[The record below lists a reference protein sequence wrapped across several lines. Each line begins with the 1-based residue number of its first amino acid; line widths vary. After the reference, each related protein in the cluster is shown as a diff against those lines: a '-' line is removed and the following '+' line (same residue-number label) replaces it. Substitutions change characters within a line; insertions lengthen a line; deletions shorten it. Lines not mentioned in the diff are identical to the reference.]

1 MEQILRSL
9 LQKQGY
15 EHIGI
20 VNAEK
25 KIWGYSKDGVYHF
38 CCADDLSDID
48 RKSIG
53 FTDDICVLSIVDDIV
68 VNVEDLSKF
77 ATGIVIDNNN
87 FITKELRQ
95 MEAIPM
101 NTIQPY
107 YQLKR
112 IKSDSIVIIR
122 SCYIPHDYQ
131 RLNRK
136 SGRDWE
142 SYVQMRSDHPQFIPL
157 NFDKL
162 DWVTFLVYL
171 DGKCIQDAKLYMY
184 LDEYYFFRTDT
195 SIRIYHSEEG
205 WVFDGC
211 LSYLWDTTSNLYLV
225 YIKEPNIVSIQTI
238 DSCRK
243 QVFDTND
250 FFKYQFFSK
259 DNRNYSLYDYHV
271 VCSDHYLIIPF
282 SAHNWIFVISD
293 DYYFSA
299 KCIEIDNN
307 SNLFFQNNIIRTQY
321 ETYYGGYYNGEF
333 QGGTRTEYNY
343 FDIDGKQLK
352 VQKEADYGRDIIS
365 TGNIKT
371 GMSYGVLDTN
381 ECKII
386 MPPVYNKIE
395 YLGCSTF
402 QFEIINTEI
411 NPPQKLVGLYS
422 EHNGFIIPIGVDI
435 NKPSYNIHFYTDSIL
450 IDNGFRVYSIGMNKG
465 LVCYGA
471 KALDAVYDSI
481 DGFVFS
487 GNYFGEIISYDDRRN
502 KEYSPLSVII
512 RKNGLSGLYS
522 NNVIF
527 EPIFNRISCCM
538 LLEGHAYFE
547 VRCGNKHGVISDSED
562 FNKISKCIYDMVEV
576 QNRDTELVVKV
587 CKDGKWGMLS
597 SNLNRSIPIKYDTL
611 VILKKCYLG
620 DGKYYSMKGVE
631 LLNEDDYTFISDGD
645 YCQAYKNKNNNE
657 FVFICSNGDKLEY
670 NYKEGDNSI
679 IEIKYS
685 YSYNKEIIEFDIKNN
700 VFIENDNDSDDYY
713 NYMREKEER
722 RYYENEGYRDAYDG
736 NPDAQWNTD

>member
-307 SNLFFQNNIIRTQY
+307 SNLFFQRV
-321 ETYYGGYYNGEF
+321 
-333 QGGTRTEYNY
+333 
-343 FDIDGKQLK
+343 DIDVKCAAAEEL
-352 VQKEADYGRDIIS
+352 
-365 TGNIKT
+365 NIRRK
-371 GMSYGVLDTN
+371 
-381 ECKII
+381 
-386 MPPVYNKIE
+386 
-395 YLGCSTF
+395 TF
-402 QFEIINTEI
+402 QPVAEISHGHSSHGSISHDALTPGRSLNFFDKGARNLLCALTGKRILQYLYLCGEI
-411 NPPQKLVGLYS
+411 LKHRADDGYLV
-422 EHNGFIIPIGVDI
+422 
-435 NKPSYNIHFYTDSIL
+435 
-450 IDNGFRVYSIGMNKG
+450 
-465 LVCYGA
+465 
-471 KALDAVYDSI
+471 
-481 DGFVFS
+481 
-487 GNYFGEIISYDDRRN
+487 FGEIAHHDVSECGTAHIICIGHLTLDHGADRLDLR
-502 KEYSPLSVII
+502 
-512 RKNGLSGLYS
+512 
-522 NNVIF
+522 
-527 EPIFNRISCCM
+527 
-538 LLEGHAYFE
+538 
-547 VRCGNKHGVISDSED
+547 
-562 FNKISKCIYDMVEV
+562 
-576 QNRDTELVVKV
+576 T
-587 CKDGKWGMLS
+587 
-597 SNLNRSIPIKYDTL
+597 
-611 VILKKCYLG
+611 
-620 DGKYYSMKGVE
+620 
-631 LLNEDDYTFISDGD
+631 
-645 YCQAYKNKNNNE
+645 
-657 FVFICSNGDKLEY
+657 
-670 NYKEGDNSI
+670 
-679 IEIKYS
+679 
-685 YSYNKEIIEFDIKNN
+685 IEF
-700 VFIENDNDSDDYY
+700 
-713 NYMREKEER
+713 
-722 RYYENEGYRDAYDG
+722 
-736 NPDAQWNTD
+736 